1 MITTRKPENRVFP
14 RVNLDSPIRFQIRG
28 DADFDN
34 AVCNDISTGGL
45 RFTSNKFV
53 PTESALM
60 LEIKLLE
67 RVLRP
72 IGKVAWSAPVAH
84 SYRNQLGVEFLEF
97 DMLERNYL
105 KEFINMRTTA

>member
-1 MITTRKPENRVFP
+1 MILTKKPENRVFP
-14 RVNLDSPIRFQIRG
+14 RVDLDSPIRFQVRG
-28 DADFDN
+28 SPDFGN
-34 AVCNDISTGGL
+34 AVCNDISAGGL
-45 RFTSNKFV
+45 RFTSNQFV

-84 SYRNQLGVEFLEF
+84 SSRNQLGVEFLEF

-105 KEFINMRTTA
+105 KEFINMRVAA